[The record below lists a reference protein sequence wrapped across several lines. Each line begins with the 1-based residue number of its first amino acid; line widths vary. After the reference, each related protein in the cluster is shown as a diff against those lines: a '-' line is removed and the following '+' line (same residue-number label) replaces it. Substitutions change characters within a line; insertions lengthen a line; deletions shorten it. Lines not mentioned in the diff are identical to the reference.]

1 MKKVLLAIY
10 AISILAMVGCENIT
24 QTSEESSNQNSRS
37 SSSEIV
43 DVSHQPEKSEQSKLT
58 RKSNGK
64 IKAVKSVAEQEIIA
78 EEIVEESLD
87 QQEHSL
93 ISAHS
98 EISADVSE
106 NSEPEITYFSVCD
119 STEECSE
126 ESEEIST
133 ETSVDESYEDESS
146 EYELSEEFAETTSS
160 KSEDKPEI
168 SSEES
173 SKIEE
178 SIEDKEETW
187 GITKRECTTDDGYD
201 IGAFVY
207 VKIVED
213 NPDNEYCTIQWY
225 DSTTRL
231 DKSCIETFSVLTSQI
246 PNFISERKTV
256 GVITS

>member
-106 NSEPEITYFSVCD
+106 NSEPEITYSSVCD

-231 DKSCIETFSVLTSQI
+231 DKSYIETFSVLTSQI
-246 PNFISERKTV
+246 PDFISERKTA